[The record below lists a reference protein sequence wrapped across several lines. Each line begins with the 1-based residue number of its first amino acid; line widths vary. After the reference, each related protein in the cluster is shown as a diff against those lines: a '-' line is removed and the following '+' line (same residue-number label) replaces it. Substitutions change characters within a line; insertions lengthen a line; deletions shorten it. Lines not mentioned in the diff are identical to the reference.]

1 MCYSG
6 TEGDLFVIKL
16 TYIAVALALTVSSAF
31 GQATP
36 PQTAKDDSLPM
47 ERKVAILEILKK
59 EGMASIRPDGLKV
72 AIGENVPQQVNVR
85 PLPASAMQ
93 YAPSFQGHSYLVVE
107 ESFIIVEGV
116 SRKIVAVM
124 P

>member
-6 TEGDLFVIKL
+6 TEGDLFVMKL

-47 ERKVAILEILKK
+47 ERKVAILEIL
-59 EGMASIRPDGLKV
+59 
-72 AIGENVPQQVNVR
+72 
-85 PLPASAMQ
+85 
-93 YAPSFQGHSYLVVE
+93 
-107 ESFIIVEGV
+107 ESDSKRTI
-116 SRKIVAVM
+116 
-124 P
+124 